1 MGTSC
6 LISTLPRDI
15 FPYNYAIDMKKT
27 AAANKF
33 CIPKNDELNKTT
45 ILRND
50 VSLTED
56 EENALHPDIALQ
68 CSGSKKKKIR
78 TLESEKMFRLRE

>member
-1 MGTSC
+1 
-6 LISTLPRDI
+6 
-15 FPYNYAIDMKKT
+15 MKKT
-27 AAANKF
+27 AAGNKF

-50 VSLTED
+50 GLLPED

-68 CSGSKKKKIR
+68 CSGSIKKKIR
-78 TLESEKMFRLRE
+78 NLESENDVQVEKLKNGIVFLDSKCAGKEVT